1 MSGILRRSKSTRD
14 AKAKVTRDQLDFNFA
29 TEIGPAAA
37 AAAAAAAA
45 RKSPEPTT
53 TATRLLGLTRR
64 KSVSSFRQTVG
75 IAQTADSHPK
85 TADPRNRQSILYTE
99 EPSLEL
105 PLPDRSESGMS
116 NYGMDASHG
125 TIGMAIGSPTEI
137 VQPQSGTSENMGTP
151 TSIVSEDA
159 GTSSALKPPN
169 QRFEVRVEGPV
180 ANNARRSTLHKER
193 EREKENDKAKGK
205 DLKNGRQQEELPK
218 TGWRKVF
225 GRGFFSKKAPPKQ
238 QLLQP
243 EPATKKLELIT
254 RDGLS
259 PHVVAKEG
267 PKSKQL
273 SGKESPN
280 AAPCLNVDLPGVE
293 MERYSVMFG
302 TLLNPSDKSTIFA
315 RRKSR
320 DVGAG
325 SSKHQTVTGTEEKP
339 SQLYLTPIKR
349 HATTGQI
356 SRSPVSMLDV
366 SPLPSAS
373 GTGRTLSPSGL
384 SRSNTTIGES
394 PSLSPQ
400 TMYMVRAHS
409 RREELTDSASS
420 ITPSSSLRPRPSS
433 KISKIS
439 EESSIDTPRGSFDD
453 GDDEWMVGE
462 DDGEPQ
468 WEMVTPGGKSP
479 DEPMSEAQIETAAQI
494 SIARQISIS
503 RRQLL
508 IPIVPRSQRLV
519 SRAPIRKAMINPK
532 FSAQQQQQ
540 PDQELEQVQEQEQ
553 EQEVQEQVQE
563 QVQAQDVEPG
573 LAR

>member
-37 AAAAAAAA
+37 AAAAAAA

-64 KSVSSFRQTVG
+64 KSVGGFRQTVG
-75 IAQTADSHPK
+75 IAQTVDCHPK

-99 EPSLEL
+99 EPSLAL
-105 PLPDRSESGMS
+105 PLPNRSGSGMS

-137 VQPQSGTSENMGTP
+137 VQPQSGTLENLGTP
-151 TSIVSEDA
+151 TSIVSGDA
-159 GTSSALKPPN
+159 GTSSVLKPPN

-180 ANNARRSTLHKER
+180 ANNARRSTLRGER
-193 EREKENDKAKGK
+193 ERDSEKAKDKGK
-205 DLKNGRQQEELPK
+205 DLKNTRQQEELPK

-225 GRGFFSKKAPPKQ
+225 GRGFFSKKALPKQ

-273 SGKESPN
+273 SGKESPS

-302 TLLNPSDKSTIFA
+302 TLLHPSDKSTIFA

-320 DVGAG
+320 DVVAG
-325 SSKHQTVTGTEEKP
+325 GSKNPTVTGTEVRHAELQGEYNIKTNVAWFPQEKP

-356 SRSPVSMLDV
+356 SRSPMSMLDV

-373 GTGRTLSPSGL
+373 GTGRALSPSGL

-400 TMYMVRAHS
+400 TMYMVRTHS

-420 ITPSSSLRPRPSS
+420 ITPGSSLRPRPSS

-453 GDDEWMVGE
+453 GDDEWMAGE

-468 WEMVTPGGKSP
+468 WEMVTPGGKTP
-479 DEPMSEAQIETAAQI
+479 DEPMSEG
-494 SIARQISIS
+494 SFD
-503 RRQLL
+503 
-508 IPIVPRSQRLV
+508 PFVFIVFFPPVFTHSH
-519 SRAPIRKAMINPK
+519 SS
-532 FSAQQQQQ
+532 FH
-540 PDQELEQVQEQEQ
+540 
-553 EQEVQEQVQE
+553 
-563 QVQAQDVEPG
+563 
-573 LAR
+573 

>member
-14 AKAKVTRDQLDFNFA
+14 ARAKVTRDQLDFNFA

-37 AAAAAAAA
+37 VAAAAAAA

-53 TATRLLGLTRR
+53 TATRLLGLARR

-75 IAQTADSHPK
+75 IAQTIDSHPK

-99 EPSLEL
+99 EPSLAL
-105 PLPDRSESGMS
+105 PLPNRSGSGMS
-116 NYGMDASHG
+116 NYGMDGSHG

-137 VQPQSGTSENMGTP
+137 VQPQSGTSENLGTP
-151 TSIVSEDA
+151 TSVASGDA
-159 GTSSALKPPN
+159 GTSSVLKPPN

-180 ANNARRSTLHKER
+180 ANNAKKSTLHKER
-193 EREKENDKAKGK
+193 ERERERESEKAKDKGK

-225 GRGFFSKKAPPKQ
+225 GRGFFSKKVLPK

-273 SGKESPN
+273 SGKESPS

-302 TLLNPSDKSTIFA
+302 TLLHPSDKSTIFA

-320 DVGAG
+320 DVVVGG
-325 SSKHQTVTGTEEKP
+325 SKNRAATGTEVRHDELQGEYNIKTNVAWLPQEMP

-356 SRSPVSMLDV
+356 SRSPISMLDV

-373 GTGRTLSPSGL
+373 GAGRTPSPGGL

-420 ITPSSSLRPRPSS
+420 ITPGSSLRPRPSS

-453 GDDEWMVGE
+453 GDDEWMAGE

-468 WEMVTPGGKSP
+468 WEMVTPGGKTL
-479 DEPMSEAQIETAAQI
+479 DEPMSEGSFDPFVFIVFFPPVFTH
-494 SIARQISIS
+494 SHSYFH
-503 RRQLL
+503 QLKYE
-508 IPIVPRSQRLV
+508 
-519 SRAPIRKAMINPK
+519 A
-532 FSAQQQQQ
+532 
-540 PDQELEQVQEQEQ
+540 
-553 EQEVQEQVQE
+553 
-563 QVQAQDVEPG
+563 
-573 LAR
+573 